1 MKRTQLIG
9 YGFLFFI
16 GLVLFDSVK
25 NYLEPKSKLIAKAA
39 PVLKKEV
46 IKVSLTTYTIT
57 TQETDEEPLITAS
70 GFTLDSV
77 NPKKHRVI
85 AISRDLRE
93 KFGFGD
99 KVKLE
104 NAGKFNGIWFIR
116 DLMHKKW
123 KNKIDVLINPNEIQT
138 SLSDVIIA
146 KM

>member
-1 MKRTQLIG
+1 M
-9 YGFLFFI
+9 
-16 GLVLFDSVK
+16 
-25 NYLEPKSKLIAKAA
+25 
-39 PVLKKEV
+39 
-46 IKVSLTTYTIT
+46 
-57 TQETDEEPLITAS
+57 
-70 GFTLDSV
+70 DSV

-123 KNKIDVLINPNEIQT
+123 KKRIDILINPNEIQT
-138 SLSDVIIA
+138 SLPDVIIA
-146 KM
+146 KI